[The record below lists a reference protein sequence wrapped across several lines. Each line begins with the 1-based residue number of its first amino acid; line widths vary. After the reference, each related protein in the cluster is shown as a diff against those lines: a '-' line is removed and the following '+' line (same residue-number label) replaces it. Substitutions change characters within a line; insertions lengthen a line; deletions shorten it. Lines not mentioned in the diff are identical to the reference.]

1 MRCSMRGKRC
11 SRRTYPIRSRAS
23 SSRRGRWNSAASR
36 LAEEVPDYVASRAA
50 AGEMDGAA
58 NKDGAADGRTG
69 IAVAEEQN
77 RGNP

>member
-1 MRCSMRGKRC
+1 M
-11 SRRTYPIRSRAS
+11 
-23 SSRRGRWNSAASR
+23 
-36 LAEEVPDYVASRAA
+36 PDYVASRAA